1 MRTALLVKDA
11 PQEPKTPAEWQD
23 AVDQAYFWTL
33 FDSARDYGL
42 VTGGPK
48 TINVDRCEEILARGR
63 EMGIEPTPDCVER
76 IVANGKAEQ

>member
-33 FDSARDYGL
+33 LDSARAYGL
-42 VTGGPK
+42 VKGGPK
-48 TINVDRCEEILARGR
+48 VNLDRCEEVLARGR

-76 IVANGKAEQ
+76 IVAKGQAEQ